1 MNIENLKVID
11 LKLRSDDRGD
21 LFEAIHNYD
30 IDKFG
35 QVYVV
40 QDRTR
45 NTIRAFHKHHKLIDY
60 FCIIHGS
67 AKFVFE
73 KDGKIDT
80 IQARYTTPTNGVL
93 QVKLSSSWA
102 DKNGNHKRKRKK
114 QDFTVLSVYNP
125 EDDRVYFIRASGFN
139 NGRAINLRLVPAANG
154 QKRGVRMAEDYL
166 EL

>member
-1 MNIENLKVID
+1 MHHTKRKGDIGVTKAIARLTELNWNIGVLVTEH
-11 LKLRSDDRGD
+11 
-21 LFEAIHNYD
+21 APYD
-30 IDKFG
+30 FF
-35 QVYVV
+35 
-40 QDRTR
+40 
-45 NTIRAFHKHHKLIDY
+45 A
-60 FCIIHGS
+60 
-67 AKFVFE
+67 E

>member
-80 IQARYTTPTNGVL
+80 VVLTARNPKLIIVPTE
-93 QVKLSSSWA
+93 
-102 DKNGNHKRKRKK
+102 
-114 QDFTVLSVYNP
+114 VYHGWMSL
-125 EDDRVYFIRASGFN
+125 EDDTTLLSIAS
-139 NGRAINLRLVPAANG
+139 
-154 QKRGVRMAEDYL
+154 
-166 EL
+166 ELYDRDNPDEERISPDSFGKVWEMTKK